1 MIDQKLPLNI
11 HNIIWLL
18 IVSIAQFRTV
28 YLLDNGLA
36 LTPPMGW
43 LAWERYVCET
53 NCDLYPGECI
63 DDNLFLEMG
72 TRMVEDG
79 FRQLGY
85 EYVNID
91 DCWSVKKRNNVTNLL
106 EPDPTRFKLPIETLS
121 DKLHSMGLK
130 LGIYGDCGTETCQNY
145 PGQLKYRDNLTDNY
159 FQLDSQLFA
168 KWKIDS
174 FKFDGC
180 YLNVTQ
186 ASKICPLM
194 GLALNETKQP
204 MLFSCSWPAYEND
217 EKLETNWTLVV
228 ERCNLWRSFGDIED
242 SWKSVLETIDW
253 FVRKQDLIVKYHG
266 PGHWFDADQLV
277 IGNFGLSLEQERA
290 QMAIWSIW
298 ASPLYMSNDL
308 RNLNK
313 ESSKILRNKWIISV
327 NQDKF
332 GIFGLMVHEY
342 RYLQV
347 FIKPVEPIIDSCPS
361 YAIVYLDRRTLGNG
375 RINGFKLSMLLSE
388 LHEKLDSWSDKIWSR
403 WSNCPNRTTNN
414 VTYDVHDLYDNFNK
428 LNRSLSL
435 QSDELSLRVNPSGVR
450 MVKLVQNNKLDENS
464 KAGQNVNNST
474 QAITLSN
481 LVSSSQQANMPLVS
495 EQPERNSAN
504 SISF

>member
-1 MIDQKLPLNI
+1 MIQELTL
-11 HNIIWLL
+11 
-18 IVSIAQFRTV
+18 VVYFMIAIQSTSV
-28 YLLDNGLA
+28 LTLDNGLA

-53 NCDLYPGECI
+53 DCNLYPGECI
-63 DDNLFLEMG
+63 DDKLFIEMG
-72 TRMVEDG
+72 TKMVEDG

-91 DCWSVKKRNNVTNLL
+91 DCWSTKKRNNITNLL
-106 EPDPTRFKLPIETLS
+106 EPDPSRFPHPMENLS

-145 PGQLKYRDNLTDNY
+145 PGQLKYHDNLTDNY
-159 FQLDSQLFA
+159 FELDAITFA
-168 KWKIDS
+168 KWNIDS

-180 YLNVTQ
+180 YLNVSRAGQ
-186 ASKICPLM
+186 ICPLM
-194 GLALNETKQP
+194 GHALNETKRP

-217 EKLETNWTLVV
+217 EKLDTNWTLVV

-242 SWKSVLETIDW
+242 SWKSVLDTIDW

-277 IGNFGLSLEQERA
+277 IGNFGLSNEQEKA

-298 ASPLYMSNDL
+298 ASPLYISNDL
-308 RNLNK
+308 RNLSK

-332 GIFGLMVHEY
+332 GIFGMMVHDY
-342 RYLQV
+342 SKYLQV
-347 FIKPVEPIIDSCPS
+347 FVKPVEPIIDSCPS

-375 RINGFKLSMLLSE
+375 RINGFKLSMLLGKVHE
-388 LHEKLDSWSDKIWSR
+388 LLEPTKKWLN
-403 WSNCPNRTTNN
+403 WSNCTSRKD
-414 VTYDVHDLYDNFNK
+414 VTFDVYDLYNNFNK
-428 LNRSLSL
+428 LGRLPLETNL
-435 QSDELSLRVNPSGVR
+435 ELRVNPSGVR
-450 MVKLVQNNKLDENS
+450 MVKLIQSDKISDSTKTSPNLNNFTTNFES
-464 KAGQNVNNST
+464 Y
-474 QAITLSN
+474 IY
-481 LVSSSQQANMPLVS
+481 
-495 EQPERNSAN
+495 
-504 SISF
+504 

>member
-1 MIDQKLPLNI
+1 MLHKSSLFGIQFA
-11 HNIIWLL
+11 L
-18 IVSIAQFRTV
+18 IASALIQSLISVLA
-28 YLLDNGLA
+28 LDNGLA

-53 NCDLYPGECI
+53 NCSLYPGECI
-63 DDNLFLEMG
+63 DDKLFIEMG
-72 TRMVEDG
+72 QRMVDDG
-79 FRQLGY
+79 FRQVGY

-91 DCWSVKKRNNVTNLL
+91 DCWSTKKRNNSTRLL
-106 EPDPTRFKLPIETLS
+106 EPDPSRFPLPMENLS
-121 DKLHSMGLK
+121 NKIHSMGLK

-145 PGQLKYRDNLTDNY
+145 PGQLKYQSNLTDNY
-159 FQLDSQLFA
+159 FEIDAETFA

-180 YLNVTQ
+180 YLNVSR
-186 ASKICPLM
+186 ASSICPLM
-194 GLALNETKQP
+194 GEALNKTKQP

-242 SWKSVLETIDW
+242 SWKSVVETIDW
-253 FVRKQDLIVKYHG
+253 FVREQDLIVKYHG

-277 IGNFGLSLEQERA
+277 IGNFGLSNEQEKA

-308 RNLNK
+308 RNLSK

-332 GIFGLMVHEY
+332 GIFGMMVHEY
-342 RYLQV
+342 NRYLQV
-347 FIKPVEPIIDSCPS
+347 FVKPIEPIIDSCPS

-375 RINGFKLSMLLSE
+375 RLNGFKVSMLISKLY
-388 LHEKLDSWSDKIWSR
+388 EKLEPTKKWLN
-403 WSNCPNRTTNN
+403 WSNCATKKN
-414 VTYDVHDLYDNFNK
+414 VTFSVYDLYNNFNK
-428 LNRSLSL
+428 LTSSLSL
-435 QSDELSLRVNPSGVR
+435 ETDELSLRVNPSGVR
-450 MVKLVQNNKLDENS
+450 MVKLIQNDKNENE
-464 KAGQNVNNST
+464 KAAQLGDT
-474 QAITLSN
+474 FTTTT
-481 LVSSSQQANMPLVS
+481 
-495 EQPERNSAN
+495 N
-504 SISF
+504 SISKQQQRQP